1 MASTAYYMS
10 VRFVDGT
17 YEERETLFNSM
28 KDIVL
33 GVGSSFDVTNSCDF
47 HEINVYGVP
56 DYEVVNDCQKRLLE
70 SMTAYRTRFSPNT
83 AHRTLFSPNT
93 ASVSIS
99 AYPEK
104 SDEATTADARSVM
117 V

>member
-1 MASTAYYMS
+1 MTSTAYSMS

-33 GVGSSFDVTNSCDF
+33 GVGSAFDVTNSCDF

-56 DYEVVNDCQKRLLE
+56 DYEVVLDCQNRCLE
-70 SMTAYRTRFSPNT
+70 SMTVY
-83 AHRTLFSPNT
+83 RTLFSPDP
-93 ASVSIS
+93 ASMTIS
-99 AYPEK
+99 AYPDQ
-104 SDEATTADARSVM
+104 SDEATTADARSVTA
-117 V
+117 

>member
-56 DYEVVNDCQKRLLE
+56 DVEVVNDCQKRLLE
-70 SMTAYRTRFSPNT
+70 SMTAY
-83 AHRTLFSPNT
+83 RTLFSPNT

-117 V
+117 A